1 MPRWRWRDSPSF
13 SPSGGGRRR
22 RPPPFVRR
30 MGCVF
35 AALIALAALGASTLV
50 SLLWRSPHQGVAIA
64 AGALALV
71 AALALAFRTVIRR
84 VGGAFAEQDR
94 LRRQLMA
101 DVAHELR
108 TPLAI
113 LMGRIEGLL
122 DGVYPRDESH
132 LAELLE
138 QTRHLSR
145 LVEDLGTLSH
155 AEAGAL
161 ELRKEIVDL
170 GDLIRDVAA
179 ALPRTIA
186 VTVPADLPT
195 VEVDPVRIRQVLLNL
210 LANALRYT
218 PQEGAPEEGVVAIEV
233 QATPQRILIRVRDSG
248 SGIAPEDLPRIFE
261 RFQKGT
267 DSRGS
272 GLGLAIARKLVL
284 AHGGDIG
291 IESAPGKGTEVTVS
305 LPR

>member
-1 MPRWRWRDSPSF
+1 MRRHGQPPPWRWRDGPPAF
-13 SPSGGGRRR
+13 SGRRR
-22 RPPPFVRR
+22 MPPSFVRR
-30 MGCVF
+30 MGCAF
-35 AALIALAALGASTLV
+35 AALIVLAALGASTLV
-50 SLLWRSPHQGVAIA
+50 SLLWRSPRQV
-64 AGALALV
+64 GALSAAAVLMV
-71 AALALAFRTVIRR
+71 AAFVLVFLRAIRHVSR
-84 VGGAFAEQDR
+84 AFAEQNR

-113 LMGRIEGLL
+113 LQGRIEGLL
-122 DGVYPRDESH
+122 DGVYPRDAHH

-138 QTRHLSR
+138 ETRHLSR
-145 LVEDLGTLSH
+145 LVEDLGTLAH

-161 ELRKEIVDL
+161 ELRKETVDL
-170 GDLIRDVAA
+170 GDLVRDVAA
-179 ALPRTIA
+179 SLPRPVA
-186 VTVPADLPT
+186 VVAPADLPA
-195 VEVDPVRIRQVLLNL
+195 VEADPVRIRQVLLNL
-210 LANALRYT
+210 LVNAVRHT
-218 PQEGAPEEGVVAIEV
+218 PPEGTVSVEV
-233 QATPQRILIRVRDSG
+233 QARPQQILIRVRDTG
-248 SGIAPEDLPRIFE
+248 SGIAPEDLPHIFE

-272 GLGLAIARKLVL
+272 GLGLAIARKLIL

>member
-1 MPRWRWRDSPSF
+1 MPPWRWRDPPSF
-13 SPSGGGRRR
+13 GGRRR
-22 RPPPFVRR
+22 RPPHFVRR

-35 AALIALAALGASTLV
+35 AMLIALAALGASTLV
-50 SLLWRSPHQGVAIA
+50 SLLWQSPQQVAVIS
-64 AGALALV
+64 AGAVALV

-132 LAELLE
+132 LSELLE
-138 QTRHLSR
+138 ETRHLSR

-170 GDLIRDVAA
+170 GDLIRDVAT
-179 ALPRTIA
+179 ALPRTIDVA
-186 VTVPADLPT
+186 VPTDLPT

-210 LANALRYT
+210 LANALRHT
-218 PQEGAPEEGVVAIEV
+218 PEEGVIAIEV
-233 QATPQRILIRVRDSG
+233 RASPQRVLIHVRDTG

>member
-1 MPRWRWRDSPSF
+1 MRDCGPPPRRWQGRLSF
-13 SPSGGGRRR
+13 AGRRR
-22 RPPPFVRR
+22 GPPPFVRR
-30 MGCVF
+30 MGCAF
-35 AALIALAALGASTLV
+35 AALIVLAAIGASTLV
-50 SLLWRSPHQGVAIA
+50 SLLWRSPQQVLAIA
-64 AGALALV
+64 AVAVALI
-71 AALALAFRTVIRR
+71 AALAVAFRFAIRR

-113 LMGRIEGLL
+113 LQGRIEGLI
-122 DGVYPRDESH
+122 DGVYPRDETH
-132 LAELLE
+132 LTELLE
-138 QTRHLSR
+138 ETRHLSR
-145 LVEDLGTLSH
+145 LVEDLGTLAH

-170 GDLIRDVAA
+170 GDLVRDVAA
-179 ALPRTIA
+179 SLPRPVA
-186 VTVPADLPT
+186 VEVPADLPA

-210 LANALRYT
+210 LANALHHT
-218 PQEGAPEEGVVAIEV
+218 PAEGVVSFELKAL
-233 QATPQRILIRVRDSG
+233 PQRIQIRVRDTG

-261 RFQKGT
+261 RFQKGSG
-267 DSRGS
+267 SRGS

-291 IESAPGKGTEVTVS
+291 IESAQGKGTEVTVS

>member
-1 MPRWRWRDSPSF
+1 MRGTDRPPPWRWRDAPPF
-13 SPSGGGRRR
+13 AGRHR
-22 RPPPFVRR
+22 RPPHFVRR
-30 MGCVF
+30 MGCAF

-50 SLLWRSPHQGVAIA
+50 SLLWRSPQRVSAISAVAIV
-64 AGALALV
+64 LAVMLGLV
-71 AALALAFRTVIRR
+71 FRRAIGR
-84 VGGAFAEQDR
+84 VGRAFAEQDR
-94 LRRQLMA
+94 LRRQLLA

-113 LMGRIEGLL
+113 LQGRIEGLL

-132 LAELLE
+132 LAELLDE
-138 QTRHLSR
+138 TRHLSR
-145 LVEDLGTLSH
+145 LVEDLGTLAH

-161 ELRKEIVDL
+161 ELRKESIDL
-170 GDLIRDVAA
+170 GDLVRDVAA
-179 ALPRTIA
+179 SLPRP
-186 VTVPADLPT
+186 VDVRVPADLPA

-210 LANALRYT
+210 LANALRHT
-218 PQEGAPEEGVVAIEV
+218 PPEGTVAVEV
-233 QATPQRILIRVRDSG
+233 EAQPQRLLIRVRDSG

-261 RFQKGT
+261 RFQKGS
-267 DSRGS
+267 DSGGS

-291 IESAPGKGTEVTVS
+291 IESAPGQGTEVRVA